1 MPYYVYKIFPMRVL
15 QKVGEFA
22 KFNEAS
28 AQAKTLR
35 LEIAP
40 TDRYTIK
47 VIFGENELAAED
59 MLGQVRIAP
68 PKVGDDY

>member
-15 QKVGEFA
+15 QKAGEFA
-22 KFNEAS
+22 QFKEAS
-28 AQAKTLR
+28 ALAKTLR
-35 LEIAP
+35 LEISP
-40 TDRYTIK
+40 TDQYTIK

-59 MLGQVRIAP
+59 MLGQVRVAP

>member
-15 QKVGEFA
+15 QKAGEFA
-22 KFNEAS
+22 KFDQAS

-35 LEIAP
+35 LAIAP
-40 TDRYTIK
+40 TDQYTIK

-59 MLGQVRIAP
+59 MLGQIRIAP